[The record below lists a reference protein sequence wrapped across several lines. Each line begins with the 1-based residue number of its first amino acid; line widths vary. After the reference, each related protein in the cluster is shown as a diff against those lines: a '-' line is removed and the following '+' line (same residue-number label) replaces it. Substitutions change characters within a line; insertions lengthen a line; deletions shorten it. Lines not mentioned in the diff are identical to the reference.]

1 MNLFEQIL
9 TGKAEQDEVNRLRQG
24 MTELQRIQ
32 AVIDKMPDGKSKIEL
47 QKELNTA
54 TKQLSER
61 EKKTAPK
68 ESPKPSAVATPP
80 PQQPP
85 QTQQAK
91 QGVPPPAE
99 EAPKP
104 SAVATPPAQDQNVQV
119 KRAENPYT
127 TEYQGPSIVDF
138 LAKSGQKSDMA
149 SRQALAQRMGIQNY
163 KGTAEQNTQMLNA
176 LKKQAQDFAK
186 TPQVATPA
194 QVAQAQQPATTS
206 PEKPLQVGNVSI
218 GKPSGT
224 VSTPSS
230 QPSIPTQQP
239 VNVGGITI
247 GNPTGSQNEPTKTS
261 QVVSTQKPAKPEAA
275 EEEAKEENCEDCK
288 NNCEKCKKNK
298 SKALNK
304 ITVQEKV
311 NISKFLKHLSE
322 KNYSSAHKYLKAI
335 VDDKVNAKIAQRI
348 AKI

>member
-1 MNLFEQIL
+1 M
-9 TGKAEQDEVNRLRQG
+9 TGKKLDQMPAN
-24 MTELQRIQ
+24 QRISISQ
-32 AVIDKMPDGKSKIEL
+32 NVLKPAA
-47 QKELNTA
+47 QKGYLENPR
-54 TKQLSER
+54 TKER
-61 EKKTAPK
+61 TPISGGENVAQSAPTT
-68 ESPKPSAVATPP
+68 TPA
-80 PQQPP
+80 PQQPAAQPAPVSQPAP
-85 QTQQAK
+85 QAAPAPSPAEPQQTKAT
-91 QGVPPPAE
+91 VPPPAE

-104 SAVATPPAQDQNVQV
+104 SAVATPPPQDQNVPV

-224 VSTPSS
+224 VSAPSS
-230 QPSIPTQQP
+230 QQSIPTQQP
-239 VNVGGITI
+239 VNVGGGITI

-261 QVVSTQKPAKPEAA
+261 QVASNQKPAKPEAA
-275 EEEAKEENCEDCK
+275 EEEANEENCEDCE

-298 SKALNK
+298 SNALNK

-335 VDDKVNAKIAQRI
+335 VDDKVKAKIAQRI

>member
-1 MNLFEQIL
+1 MGKNLDTSNIFSSYMDNVLLKEADGQLTSQIPALQQLLNDPNTPEQQKSGI
-9 TGKAEQDEVNRLRQG
+9 KQMIANAEAFSKQSGSQAQQAPPQPATQPVDKSSA
-24 MTELQRIQ
+24 Q
-32 AVIDKMPDGKSKIEL
+32 AVPE
-47 QKELNTA
+47 
-54 TKQLSER
+54 
-61 EKKTAPK
+61 
-68 ESPKPSAVATPP
+68 
-80 PQQPP
+80 
-85 QTQQAK
+85 
-91 QGVPPPAE
+91 
-99 EAPKP
+99 
-104 SAVATPPAQDQNVQV
+104 

-224 VSTPSS
+224 APTPPS
-230 QPSIPTQQP
+230 QTSIPTQQP
-239 VNVGGITI
+239 VNVGGGITI

-261 QVVSTQKPAKPEAA
+261 QVTSTQKPAKPEAS
-275 EEEAKEENCEDCK
+275 EEEANEENCEDCE

-298 SKALNK
+298 SNALNK